1 MLITNERL
9 AELGIT
15 PEQHDAALTIE
26 GDDDGFKYNLYLEHR
41 DSGFDHVASMK
52 YAITGYSN

>member
-26 GDDDGFKYNLYLEHR
+26 GDDLGFRYNLYLEHR
-41 DSGFDHVASMK
+41 DSGFDHCASMK
-52 YAITGYSN
+52 YALTAYTN